1 MRNPNPERRLAAV
14 LMADVE
20 GYSRLMGVD
29 EAGTHAGLKAIRREL
44 IDPSVKRHNGRL
56 VKSTG
61 DGVLIEFPSAVEAV
75 ACAVEVQRAMLVRN
89 AGTPESKRIVFRMGL
104 NVGDL
109 LSDEGDIIGDAVNIA
124 ARLERLCVPGGICI
138 SRTVRDQIRDR
149 LPYAFDDLGEQQ
161 VKNVARPVRVFQ
173 VHLDTCSGE
182 PAPLP
187 ETRATSHGW
196 LPWKIAGAAV
206 IAATVTAVASWSW
219 PWAGSVPKDHTGA
232 AQVAQSPAGRVTN
245 QAVRSPL
252 PRLSIIVLPFINLND
267 DPGQEAVA
275 DGITDDLLTDVSRIP
290 GSFVIARNVAFTYK
304 RKAVDVK
311 EIGRDL
317 GVRYALEGSVRR
329 VGNMLRV
336 NAQLADTQTGE
347 QLWADRFDG
356 ETARMP
362 ELQADVTSRI
372 ARALDLALTDAEIRR
387 GQRERPGYP
396 DAVDLT
402 LQGLATLN
410 GPHTRDNVVASLH
423 LFGQALR
430 IDPDHIDAMLGIAR
444 ASVELVNLR
453 VNVQSAAEVLGYAR
467 AKVAQA
473 VALAPQNAH
482 AHWAQAE
489 LLMAQGR
496 HEEAREAYQTTI
508 ALNPTLANVYARLA
522 ANAVLTGRAQE
533 SFAHVDHAVRL
544 SPRDPQLHVFYFQKC
559 HGYAH
564 LAEWDAAIEW
574 CRKSVAL
581 APFWIAYIDLISSY
595 GWKGMRDEAQAAII
609 ELHKLLPNYTV
620 RRWAQENW
628 SSNPIFIAEDAR
640 LIEGLRKAG
649 LTDE

>member
-20 GYSRLMGVD
+20 GYTRLMGGD
-29 EAGTHAGLKAIRREL
+29 EAGTHAGLKAVRREI

-61 DGVLIEFPSAVEAV
+61 DGLLIEFPSAVEAV

-89 AGTPESKRIVFRMGL
+89 AEIPESKRIVFRVGL

-138 SRTVRDQIRDR
+138 SRAVRDQIRDR

-161 VKNVARPVRVFQ
+161 VKNVTRPVRAFQ
-173 VHLDTCSGE
+173 VHLDTSPGE
-182 PAPLP
+182 QPP
-187 ETRATSHGW
+187 ELNTPSHGW

-206 IAATVTAVASWSW
+206 MAATVTAVAWWSW
-219 PWAGSVPKDHTGA
+219 PWDGSVPKDHTGA

-245 QAVRSPL
+245 QAVRPPL
-252 PRLSIIVLPFINLND
+252 PRLSIIVLPFVSLND
-267 DPGQEAVA
+267 DPGQDAVA
-275 DGITDDLLTDVSRIP
+275 DGITDDLLTDISRIP

-356 ETARMP
+356 ETAKLP
-362 ELQADVTSRI
+362 ELQADVTNRI

-410 GPHTRDNVVASLH
+410 GPLTRDNVVASLH

-430 IDPDHIDAMLGIAR
+430 IDLDHIDAMLGFAR

-453 VNVQSAAEVLGYAR
+453 VNVRSAAEVLGYAR

-489 LLMAQGR
+489 LLSTQGR
-496 HEEAREAYQTTI
+496 HDEAREAYRTTI
-508 ALNPTLANVYARLA
+508 ALNPTLANVYAKLA
-522 ANAVLTGRAQE
+522 ANAVFTGRAQE
-533 SFAHVDHAVRL
+533 SFAYVDHAIRL
-544 SPRDPQLHVFYFQKC
+544 SPRDPQLHVFSFQRC
-559 HGYAH
+559 HGHAH

-628 SSNPIFIAEDAR
+628 SSDPIFIAEDSR
-640 LIEGLRKAG
+640 IIEGLRKGG
-649 LTDE
+649 LPEE

>member
-1 MRNPNPERRLAAV
+1 M
-14 LMADVE
+14 
-20 GYSRLMGVD
+20 
-29 EAGTHAGLKAIRREL
+29 
-44 IDPSVKRHNGRL
+44 
-56 VKSTG
+56 
-61 DGVLIEFPSAVEAV
+61 
-75 ACAVEVQRAMLVRN
+75 
-89 AGTPESKRIVFRMGL
+89 
-104 NVGDL
+104 
-109 LSDEGDIIGDAVNIA
+109 
-124 ARLERLCVPGGICI
+124 
-138 SRTVRDQIRDR
+138 
-149 LPYAFDDLGEQQ
+149 
-161 VKNVARPVRVFQ
+161 
-173 VHLDTCSGE
+173 
-182 PAPLP
+182 
-187 ETRATSHGW
+187 
-196 LPWKIAGAAV
+196 
-206 IAATVTAVASWSW
+206 
-219 PWAGSVPKDHTGA
+219 
-232 AQVAQSPAGRVTN
+232 
-245 QAVRSPL
+245 
-252 PRLSIIVLPFINLND
+252 
-267 DPGQEAVA
+267 
-275 DGITDDLLTDVSRIP
+275 
-290 GSFVIARNVAFTYK
+290 
-304 RKAVDVK
+304 
-311 EIGRDL
+311 
-317 GVRYALEGSVRR
+317 
-329 VGNMLRV
+329 
-336 NAQLADTQTGE
+336 
-347 QLWADRFDG
+347 
-356 ETARMP
+356 
-362 ELQADVTSRI
+362 
-372 ARALDLALTDAEIRR
+372 
-387 GQRERPGYP
+387 
-396 DAVDLT
+396 
-402 LQGLATLN
+402 N

-496 HEEAREAYQTTI
+496 HEEAREAYQTAI

-564 LAEWDAAIEW
+564 LAEWDSAIEW